1 MPISVCMAV
10 YNGEKFLKEQRGD
23 TNIVSLIILV
33 GVVIIAVA
41 IFKPYIGELANWLI
55 GLFK

>member
-1 MPISVCMAV
+1 MVK
-10 YNGEKFLKEQRGD
+10 KFLKEQRGD

-55 GLFK
+55 GLFE

>member
-1 MPISVCMAV
+1 MFK
-10 YNGEKFLKEQRGD
+10 KFWNEQRGD
-23 TNIVSLIILV
+23 TNIVSLIILI

-41 IFKPYIGELANWLI
+41 IFKPYIAELTDWLL